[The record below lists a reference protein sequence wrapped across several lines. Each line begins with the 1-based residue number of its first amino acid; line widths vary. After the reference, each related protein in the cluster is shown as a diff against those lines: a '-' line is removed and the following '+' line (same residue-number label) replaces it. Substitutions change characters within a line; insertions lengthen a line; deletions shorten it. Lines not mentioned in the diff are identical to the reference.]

1 MSITGIPQLLWIIIM
16 IFEQWPVYT
25 TQWKE
30 MPKALEFPNS
40 LGISVVESWDIPNF
54 ETIKEFLHHATSA
67 R

>member
-1 MSITGIPQLLWIIIM
+1 
-16 IFEQWPVYT
+16 
-25 TQWKE
+25 